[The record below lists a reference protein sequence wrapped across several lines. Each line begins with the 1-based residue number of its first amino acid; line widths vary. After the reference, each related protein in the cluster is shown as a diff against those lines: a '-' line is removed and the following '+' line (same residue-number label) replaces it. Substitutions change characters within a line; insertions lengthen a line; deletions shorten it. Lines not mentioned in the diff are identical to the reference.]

1 MKLRT
6 KIVVS
11 FTVVIVVSFLSFGYF
26 ALASVKQDGI
36 NLLSLKMESSLSEI
50 ESLDDS
56 PITASFSVAENADYP
71 LLVGLYD
78 QTKKL
83 LSFSEN
89 EIKIDNIYLSE
100 IKKATNNSIQA
111 GDTSRYLLRTIDLEN
126 GSYLV
131 LASSL
136 QPIQDSQALLSGQIV
151 VALSIIAFLS
161 VMIVYLVMRKD
172 LTAIKKLS
180 QEADQISNGNLLFEL
195 SALEGKSEV
204 AVLSK
209 SLSSMAQTLQKH
221 SGEMQKL
228 LGDISHELK
237 TPLTSIKGYADLL
250 SNNLAKSDT
259 DIRAFDI
266 LQSEIDHMTHLIN
279 DILLMSKLGAISY
292 ELSDEVSLGELV
304 AKRFGILKE
313 LQPERDIKLVDECV
327 TKAKVSLA
335 LITRLVD
342 NLISNAI
349 EHTDKTVSISVIT
362 FTEGSSWTLQYEDS
376 GTGLPERYF
385 ADPNS
390 EIVRFD
396 ERRSEGRGSGL
407 GLSII
412 QEIVKQHSGSLT
424 LGTSYMGGLLLRI
437 TVPQN

>member
-209 SLSSMAQTLQKH
+209 SLSSMAQTLQQH